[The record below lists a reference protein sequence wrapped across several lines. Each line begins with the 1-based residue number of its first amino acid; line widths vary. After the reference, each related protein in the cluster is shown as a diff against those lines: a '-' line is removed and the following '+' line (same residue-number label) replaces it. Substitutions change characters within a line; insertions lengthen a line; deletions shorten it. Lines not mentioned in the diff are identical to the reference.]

1 MTDMTATP
9 PPERRAATGTT
20 AASGRR
26 DEEIREALEQE
37 QDQAARAID
46 SERRDARHAQD
57 RTVTQRRDARTAQ
70 DQINVQADTQRRD
83 ARDAQDQI
91 DILAHTQRRG
101 ARDTQDQIDV
111 QADAQR
117 RCARRA
123 QDQAETTQD
132 SERQDAQN
140 LFDAR
145 RDSERNDAFEQN
157 VTIHQQA
164 SALEQANQNLEAFA
178 YTISHDL
185 RAPLRAMYGFS
196 AVLLDE
202 CGTGLGE
209 EGRGYV
215 EQIQAASEH
224 MSQLIDA
231 LLHLARIARAEM
243 RPRPVDLGA
252 EAAR

>member
-26 DEEIREALEQE
+26 DEEIREGLEQE

-83 ARDAQDQI
+83 
-91 DILAHTQRRG
+91 

-178 YTISHDL
+178 FTISHDL